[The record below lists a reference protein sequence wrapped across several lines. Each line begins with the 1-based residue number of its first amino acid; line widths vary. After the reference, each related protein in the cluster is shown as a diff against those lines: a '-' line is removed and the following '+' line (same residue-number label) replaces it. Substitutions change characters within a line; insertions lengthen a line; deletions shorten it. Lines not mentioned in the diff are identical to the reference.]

1 MSGGGWRMAGCGSLA
16 RRLWRTSS
24 TALRRGKVR
33 EVGPRIFKGSRA
45 TCLGGSA
52 RTEGGWRRD
61 LDRAGQRWCGYDVE
75 SSCAGAR
82 DVEVG
87 GEVALRGVLHDGE
100 VFQGAWRGRWNC
112 EGKESLLRGIFVQ
125 DFYFSHTTW
134 NFNGMGLTDLTV
146 GL

>member
-1 MSGGGWRMAGCGSLA
+1 MSGGGWRRAGCGSLA

-33 EVGPRIFKGSRA
+33 EVGPRIFRGSRA

-61 LDRAGQRWCGYDVE
+61 LNRARQRWCGYDVE

-87 GEVALRGVLHDGE
+87 GEVALMGVLHDGE
-100 VFQGAWRGRWNC
+100 VFQGACVGGGIVRVR
-112 EGKESLLRGIFVQ
+112 SLFQGVFLSKISI
-125 DFYFSHTTW
+125 SHIPPGTLMEW
-134 NFNGMGLTDLTV
+134 V
-146 GL
+146 

>member
-1 MSGGGWRMAGCGSLA
+1 
-16 RRLWRTSS
+16 
-24 TALRRGKVR
+24 
-33 EVGPRIFKGSRA
+33 
-45 TCLGGSA
+45 
-52 RTEGGWRRD
+52 
-61 LDRAGQRWCGYDVE
+61 
-75 SSCAGAR
+75 
-82 DVEVG
+82 VEVG

-112 EGKESLLRGIFVQ
+112 EGKESLPRGIFVQ